1 MLGQTLPG
9 GPGSATV
16 RLSLAG
22 AVGTR
27 AGLVV
32 LGETYAWVGLELTE
46 DGPRLVCRTGG
57 ASPLE
62 EQLAEPEPAPATVEL
77 RVDWEA
83 LVLARR
89 DLRCRS
95 GPLDR
100 RRTRPVRHR
109 AARHRAERHGRVRR
123 LQLLTGRRT
132 RLATKAITA
141 ATAPTPSP
149 IASAIAQVVAC
160 DARSLDSW

>member
-46 DGPRLVCRTGG
+46 DGLRLVRRTGG

-77 RVDWEA
+77 RVDWDAEA
-83 LVLARR
+83 
-89 DLRCRS
+89 RCGYAFRTGTGTGAWS
-95 GPLDR
+95 WLDATFDAVPGR
-100 RRTRPVRHR
+100 WIG
-109 AARHRAERHGRVRR
+109 AELG
-123 LQLLTGRRT
+123 LF
-132 RLATKAITA
+132 
-141 ATAPTPSP
+141 ATAPPGTGP
-149 IASAIAQVVAC
+149 IGTAAFAGFSC
-160 DARSLDSW
+160 